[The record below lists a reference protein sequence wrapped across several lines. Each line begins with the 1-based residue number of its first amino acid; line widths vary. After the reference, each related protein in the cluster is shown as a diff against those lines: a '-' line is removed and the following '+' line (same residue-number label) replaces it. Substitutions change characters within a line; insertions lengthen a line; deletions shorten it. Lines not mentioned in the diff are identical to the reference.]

1 MMSMLDFLNFIPK
14 TDMGLITDV
23 NERIIR
29 QHQQYIML
37 STFIAVYRG
46 LESGKIDF
54 EGKPINS
61 GEEYDKREQIQRSLA
76 YGPSDMVL
84 YEECMISANNNA
96 VSIDFTI

>member
-1 MMSMLDFLNFIPK
+1 MLTLQHPVTILMSMLDFLNFIPK
-14 TDMGLITDV
+14 TDMALITD
-23 NERIIR
+23 
-29 QHQQYIML
+29 IML
-37 STFIAVYRG
+37 STFIAAYRG